1 MKKKL
6 LMALLVGVLA
16 VPSSVSCFAAES
28 TDAAAAD
35 SDEEEETEETE
46 AEDKDTT
53 AKKKENL
60 KTVGEKKDGCIAFKL
75 RNATSKKIIGLAIKT
90 ADETEFPENM
100 MEADDVF
107 ELKEKKRVYFSKE
120 NSEAE
125 TAEET
130 SEDTAPTY
138 DMQLTFEDGTTA
150 DVHGIVLEDLGTL
163 TLREKDGI
171 IYGTYKLKSTKEKKS
186 TYDTEKAIA
195 DQAAADAAAAQ
206 AAADRRQLHSRQR
219 VMITPTTTMI
229 ILTIIALIIPMIMA
243 VGMII
248 VAETITAAV
257 MTAETAAWIMVF

>member
-90 ADETEFPENM
+90 ADETEFTENM
-100 MEADDVF
+100 MEEDDSF
-107 ELKEKKRVYFSKE
+107 ELKEKKRIYFSKE
-120 NSEAE
+120 TEENAEENTDE
-125 TAEET
+125 TAEDKLLHTICVLPLRMEHQQMFT
-130 SEDTAPTY
+130 ESFWKI
-138 DMQLTFEDGTTA
+138 FEHLRYVRRTESCM
-150 DVHGIVLEDLGTL
+150 VL
-163 TLREKDGI
+163 I
-171 IYGTYKLKSTKEKKS
+171 S
-186 TYDTEKAIA
+186 
-195 DQAAADAAAAQ
+195 
-206 AAADRRQLHSRQR
+206 
-219 VMITPTTTMI
+219 
-229 ILTIIALIIPMIMA
+229 
-243 VGMII
+243 
-248 VAETITAAV
+248 
-257 MTAETAAWIMVF
+257 

>member
-90 ADETEFPENM
+90 ADETEFTENM
-100 MEADDVF
+100 MEEDDSF
-107 ELKEKKRVYFSKE
+107 ELKEKREFI
-120 NSEAE
+120 
-125 TAEET
+125 
-130 SEDTAPTY
+130 
-138 DMQLTFEDGTTA
+138 F
-150 DVHGIVLEDLGTL
+150 
-163 TLREKDGI
+163 LR
-171 IYGTYKLKSTKEKKS
+171 KLKRMQKRIQTKPQRIKLLHTICVLPLRMEHQQMF
-186 TYDTEKAIA
+186 TESFWKIFEHLRYV
-195 DQAAADAAAAQ
+195 
-206 AAADRRQLHSRQR
+206 RRTESCM
-219 VMITPTTTMI
+219 V
-229 ILTIIALIIPMIMA
+229 LIS
-243 VGMII
+243 
-248 VAETITAAV
+248 
-257 MTAETAAWIMVF
+257 

>member
-90 ADETEFPENM
+90 ADETEFTENM
-100 MEADDVF
+100 MEEDDSF
-107 ELKEKKRVYFSKE
+107 EWTPLCCHCIYRWLIYIFLTELVYFFCIE
-120 NSEAE
+120 R
-125 TAEET
+125 TW
-130 SEDTAPTY
+130 
-138 DMQLTFEDGTTA
+138 
-150 DVHGIVLEDLGTL
+150 
-163 TLREKDGI
+163 REV
-171 IYGTYKLKSTKEKKS
+171 S
-186 TYDTEKAIA
+186 
-195 DQAAADAAAAQ
+195 
-206 AAADRRQLHSRQR
+206 HSSC
-219 VMITPTTTMI
+219 I
-229 ILTIIALIIPMIMA
+229 
-243 VGMII
+243 
-248 VAETITAAV
+248 
-257 MTAETAAWIMVF
+257 